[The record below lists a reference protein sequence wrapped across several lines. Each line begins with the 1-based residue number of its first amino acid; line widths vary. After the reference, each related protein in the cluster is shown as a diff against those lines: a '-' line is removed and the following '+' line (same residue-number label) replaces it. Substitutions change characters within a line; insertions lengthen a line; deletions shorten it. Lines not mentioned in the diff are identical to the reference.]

1 MARGDSPSDRQ
12 TVLVIEDDPDV
23 LQSTALL
30 LETLGFEVLEAHDG
44 GAALAALD
52 RHGAIDLLFVDF
64 VLARGARGGDIARQ
78 ALAKHPGLKILLTT
92 GRPEL
97 VEDQEFPVLLKP
109 FRLSELQQE
118 ISELLG
124 P

>member
-1 MARGDSPSDRQ
+1 MGEKPSERR
-12 TVLVIEDDPDV
+12 TVLVVEDDPDV

-30 LETLGFEVLEAHDG
+30 LETLEFEVLEADNG
-44 GAALAALD
+44 AAALAALD

-64 VLARGARGGDIARQ
+64 VLARGVRGGDIARQ
-78 ALAKHPGLKILLTT
+78 ALARHPGLAVLLTT

-109 FRLSELQQE
+109 FRLSELQQK

>member
-1 MARGDSPSDRQ
+1 MGETPSDRKS
-12 TVLVIEDDPDV
+12 VLVIEDDPDV

-30 LETLGFEVLEAHDG
+30 LETLGFEVLEANDG
-44 GAALAALD
+44 AVALAALD

-78 ALAKHPGLKILLTT
+78 ALAKQPGLKVLLTT

-109 FRLSELQQE
+109 FRLSELQQK
-118 ISELLG
+118 ITELLG
-124 P
+124 S